1 MSTDLIWRR
10 RIGDLALR
18 LGAVAVFFGLWWFVT
33 DRGVWSEIVVPKPSS
48 VWERFIQSVTVHDDV
63 RGLSGYFLWEHLWA
77 SAWRLIRGV
86 GWAIVIGIP
95 LGLLLATSRPVR
107 VVLEPVISFIR
118 SLPPLA
124 YFSLLIIWFGIEDA
138 SKVWLLF
145 LAALAPI
152 ALSVISGVEGV
163 RTDWVEAA
171 RSLGASRLQVVG
183 HTLLPA
189 ILPELF
195 TGLRLSIGFAF
206 STIVAA
212 ETVDGIPGI
221 GGLAWSTKKFLQTD
235 VAIMCVLVIGVC
247 AVGIDLLIRTLE
259 RRLVP
264 WKGRV

>member
-1 MSTDLIWRR
+1 MSTDLLVRR
-10 RIGDLALR
+10 RTSDLALR
-18 LGAVAVFFGLWWFVT
+18 LGAVAVFLFLWWFVT
-33 DRGVWSEIVVPKPSS
+33 DQGVWSEIVVPKPSS

-86 GWAIVIGIP
+86 GWALVIGIP
-95 LGLLLATSRPVR
+95 LGLLLATVRPAR

-152 ALSVISGVEGV
+152 TLSVISGVEGV

-171 RSLGASRLQVVG
+171 RSLGATRFQVVR
-183 HTLLPA
+183 HTLFPA

-195 TGLRLSIGFAF
+195 TGLRLSIGFAL

-212 ETVDGIPGI
+212 ETVDGLPGI

-247 AVGIDLLIRTLE
+247 AVGIDLLIRALE